1 MKKQKIGIDIRA
13 IGQQRTG
20 DEYYTLNLVQN
31 LLKIDKE
38 NQYFLFTDTRKT
50 KKIEKKILGDLKNKN
65 FKIVS
70 VTPRFKLIWTLF
82 LLPLYAKKMNLDVLH
97 VQYIAPIFLSKKIK
111 LVATI
116 ADVSFKKYPKLINKI
131 DLFFLNSLIPL
142 SLKRANEIIAVSNFT
157 KEEIVKYFKI
167 SKKKIK
173 VVYNGGV
180 GKEFFEEKTKNKK
193 ALDKIGITQ
202 PYLFYAG
209 THQPRKDIPTLMKAF
224 FNLKLKNDKFKDLK
238 LVIGGKLKAHNY
250 DSRIDE
256 LIVENKNNPLKKDFL
271 KDLIFTGYLESND
284 LVKLYREAEVFVFPS
299 LYEGFGLPLVE
310 AMASG
315 TPVVCSNI
323 DCFKEIGG
331 QAVEFYE
338 KANPSDLTNK
348 LTEIINNSIKKEQM
362 TKKGERQAQK
372 YSWEKTANE
381 TLNIFTKNFY

>member
-70 VTPRFKLIWTLF
+70 VTPRFKLTWTLF

>member
-1 MKKQKIGIDIRA
+1 
-13 IGQQRTG
+13 
-20 DEYYTLNLVQN
+20 
-31 LLKIDKE
+31 
-38 NQYFLFTDTRKT
+38 
-50 KKIEKKILGDLKNKN
+50 
-65 FKIVS
+65 
-70 VTPRFKLIWTLF
+70 
-82 LLPLYAKKMNLDVLH
+82 MNLDVLH